1 MLLSE
6 RKEAIDPRY
15 ERGYKTLIMKS
26 ELLLPVGNMNMCL
39 AAVHHGAD
47 AIYVGVPFFNARG
60 RTTDFSLEELKE
72 MIDLCHLYGVRVNL
86 AFNVVIFQN
95 EFPKVIELLEKI
107 LPMGPDAFIV
117 QDLGLAKL
125 IRTMAPN
132 QRIHA
137 STQMTVT
144 NPDAI
149 KLVDDLKI
157 DRFVLGRENSIP
169 EIKLIREKTDK
180 ELEVFVHGALC
191 VAYSGQCFTSESLGG
206 RSANRG
212 QCAQSCRLEYELF
225 VDEVKK
231 DLGAKK
237 YLVSP
242 KDLMGIEEVPMLK
255 ELGVDS
261 FKVEGRLKTPEY
273 VAAAAKNY
281 REVLDGAPVN
291 LEKRAEELSTTYSR
305 GFFSGWLNGVDHQ
318 RLVDGTFSA
327 HRGLEIGTIKEIKK
341 KTVMIDSTR
350 ALTAGMG
357 LLFAGKEE
365 VGSKIFTVQR
375 IGKSFE
381 VELLQKDLKLEKG
394 MKVYLNSNEAQAK
407 DLQRGW
413 TSREHMKKI
422 PLKFIVQGMYREPLL
437 VKAIDPEGREAYAQT
452 ISFLM
457 PASNRPMTEESI
469 KEELNSLGTTV
480 YEMGSFECF
489 IQEGLFLNHRELKEL
504 RRELVQKMN
513 EVRTKR
519 EAVVENFEMKA
530 MVPHKAEKAGLNI
543 LLRSK
548 AQVEGLV
555 ENFGTFANYQEN
567 IKAVILDFEFGKDY
581 AASIELLKSLGL
593 KAGIATTRIL
603 KPAEYYN
610 LNTII
615 RCRPDLILVRNL
627 GALEYLRSKCEI
639 PLIGDFS
646 LNVTNSMTLDYLTA
660 KGLETVNVSYDLN
673 QDQLLDM
680 VTYSDPSKM
689 EVTLHQYMPE
699 FHMEHC
705 VFAAFLSTGSSF
717 RDCGKPCEKHE
728 VKLKDPYG
736 NMHFLKADHECR
748 NTFFKATPQSAG
760 FLVKELKDKGIASY
774 RLEALNEKVEE
785 INLKILTYLKL
796 LKGEITP
803 NDAMNSLKV
812 VESYGLG
819 LGQMNKSD
827 SYKDRKKETRV

>member
-1 MLLSE
+1 
-6 RKEAIDPRY
+6 
-15 ERGYKTLIMKS
+15 MKR

-60 RTTDFSLEELKE
+60 RTVDFSIDELKE
-72 MIDLCHLYGVRVNL
+72 MIDLCHLYGVKVNL

-95 EFPKVIELLEKI
+95 EFPKAIELLEKI
-107 LPMGPDAFIV
+107 LPLGPDAFIV
-117 QDLGLAKL
+117 QDLGLARL
-125 IRTMAPN
+125 IRQMAPH

-157 DRFVLGRENSIP
+157 DRFVLGRENSIN

-231 DLGAKK
+231 DLGNKK

-242 KDLMGIEEVPMLK
+242 KDLMGIEEIPMLK

-291 LEKRAEELSTTYSR
+291 LEQRTAELSTTYSR
-305 GFFSGWLNGVDHQ
+305 GFFSGWLNGVNHQ
-318 RLVDGTFSA
+318 KLVDGTFSA
-327 HRGLEIGTIKEIKK
+327 HRGIEIGRVLELKK
-341 KTVMIDSTR
+341 KTVMVSSHTE
-350 ALTAGMG
+350 LKAGMG
-357 LLFAGKEE
+357 LLFTGAREA
-365 VGSKIFTVQR
+365 GSKVFAVSKS
-375 IGKSFE
+375 GKNFE
-381 VELLQKDLKLEKG
+381 VELLQKNLELKVG
-394 MKVYLNSNEAQAK
+394 DKVYLNSNEAQDR
-407 DLQRGW
+407 DLQKGW
-413 TSREHMKKI
+413 MSREHQKRI
-422 PLKFIVQGMYREPLL
+422 PISLFVEGRIAEPL
-437 VKAIDPEGREAYAQT
+437 VVSGRDPEGREVRVYSKSTLSGAKERALTPEQV
-452 ISFLM
+452 S
-457 PASNRPMTEESI
+457 
-469 KEELNSLGTTV
+469 EELSSLGTTP
-480 YEMGSFECF
+480 YRLDNFEAQ
-489 IQEGLFLNHRELKEL
+489 IQDKLFLNHKELKEV
-504 RRELVQKMN
+504 RREIVSALN
-513 EVRTKR
+513 SARTGRSGIEIRPFTMRPMDKHR
-519 EAVVENFEMKA
+519 
-530 MVPHKAEKAGLNI
+530 AGTGMNI

-548 AQVEGLV
+548 TQVEGFAGEFSQF
-555 ENFGTFANYQEN
+555 ENYKTF
-567 IKAVILDFEFGKDY
+567 IKSVILDFEFGKDY
-581 AASIELLKSLGL
+581 AASVEMIKSLGL

-603 KPAEYYN
+603 KPSEYYN

-615 RCRPDLILVRNL
+615 RCNPDLILVRNL
-627 GALEYLRSKCEI
+627 GAIEYLKEKTAI

-646 LNVTNSMTLDYLTA
+646 LNVTNSLTLEYLLS
-660 KGLETVNVSYDLN
+660 KGLQTVNVSYDLN
-673 QDQLLDM
+673 QDQLMDM
-680 VTYSDPSKM
+680 VEFSDPSKI

-705 VFAAFLSTGSSF
+705 VFAAFMSTGTSF
-717 RDCGKPCEKHE
+717 KDCGKPCEKHE

-736 NMHFLKADHECR
+736 NMHFLKADQECR

-760 FLVKELKDKGIASY
+760 FLVSSLKDKGVGSF
-774 RLEALNEKVEE
+774 RLEALNESTQE
-785 INLKILTYLKL
+785 INQKILTYLKL
-796 LKGEITP
+796 L
-803 NDAMNSLKV
+803 NDEVSSSEAMNSLKV
-812 VESYGLG
+812 IESYGLG
-819 LGQMNKSD
+819 LGQLNKND
-827 SYKDRKKETRV
+827 SYKDRKKV

>member
-1 MLLSE
+1 MN
-6 RKEAIDPRY
+6 
-15 ERGYKTLIMKS
+15 S
-26 ELLLPVGNMNMCL
+26 ELLLPVGNMEMCL
-39 AAVHHGAD
+39 AAVHYGAD

-60 RTTDFSLEELKE
+60 RTADLSMEELRE

-95 EFPKVIELLEKI
+95 EFPKVIEILEQI

-125 IRTMAPN
+125 IRSMAPH

-137 STQMTVT
+137 STQMTIT

-149 KLVDDLKI
+149 KLLDDLKI

-231 DLGAKK
+231 DLGNKK

-242 KDLMGIEEVPMLK
+242 KDLMGIEEVPTLK
-255 ELGVDS
+255 ELGVNS

-318 RLVDGTFSA
+318 RLVDGTYSS
-327 HRGLEIGTIKEIKK
+327 HRGLEVGSIVEVRKK
-341 KTVMIDSTR
+341 NILVTSKTQ
-350 ALTAGMG
+350 LKAGMG
-357 LLFAGKEE
+357 LLFVGREE
-365 VGSKIFTVQR
+365 QGAKIFTVQK
-375 IGKSFE
+375 IGQNYE

-394 MKVYLNSNEAQAK
+394 MRVYLNSHEGLFLE
-407 DLQRGW
+407 LQKGW
-413 TSREHMKKI
+413 LTREKQKRI
-422 PLKFIVQGMYREPLL
+422 PLKILVQGLHQEPLL
-437 VKAIDPEGREAYAQT
+437 VKAIDPVGREVYAQT
-452 ISFLM
+452 ISFLA
-457 PASNRPMTEESI
+457 PANSRPMTEVFL
-469 KEELNSLGTTV
+469 KEELSALGNTV
-480 YEMGSFECF
+480 YEIEKFECF
-489 IQEGLFLNHRELKEL
+489 IQEGLFLNHRELKDL
-504 RRELVQKMN
+504 RRELVEKMN
-513 EVRTKR
+513 QARMTR
-519 EAVVENFEMKA
+519 AVPSPVAFRPSPM
-530 MVPHKAEKAGLNI
+530 EKHEGKGGLNL

-548 AQVEGLV
+548 KQVEGLA
-555 ENFGTFANYQEN
+555 ENFSLFTTYKTL
-567 IKAVILDFEFGKDY
+567 IKSVVLDFEFGKDY
-581 AASIELLKSLGL
+581 APSVELIKSLGL
-593 KAGIATTRIL
+593 RAGIATTRIL
-603 KPAEYYN
+603 KPSEYYN

-615 RCRPDLILVRNL
+615 RCNPDLILARNL
-627 GALEYLRSKCEI
+627 GAIEYLKEKTRI

-646 LNVTNSMTLDYLTA
+646 LNVTNSLSLDYLVG
-660 KGLETVNVSYDLN
+660 KGLETVNLSYDLN
-673 QDQLLDM
+673 QDQVLDLM
-680 VTYSDPSKM
+680 EFADPSKV
-689 EVTLHQYMPE
+689 EITLHQYMPE

-705 VFAAFLSTGSSF
+705 VFAAFMSKGSSF

-736 NMHFLKADHECR
+736 NMHFLKADQECR
-748 NTFFKATPQSAG
+748 NTFFKATPQSAS
-760 FLVKELKDKGIASY
+760 FLVKELKEKGIGSF
-774 RLEALNEKVEE
+774 RLEALNESPEE
-785 INLKILTYLKL
+785 INLKVLTYLKL
-796 LKGEITP
+796 LAGEISSGEV
-803 NDAMNSLKV
+803 MNSLKL
-812 VESYGLG
+812 VETYGLG

-827 SYKDRKKETRV
+827 SYKDRKKEAR

>member
-1 MLLSE
+1 MN
-6 RKEAIDPRY
+6 
-15 ERGYKTLIMKS
+15 S
-26 ELLLPVGNMNMCL
+26 ELLLPVGNMAMCL

-60 RTTDFSLEELKE
+60 RSADLTMAELKE

-86 AFNVVIFQN
+86 AFNVVIFQD
-95 EFPKVIELLEKI
+95 EYPRVIETLKEI

-125 IRTMAPN
+125 IRAMAPN

-157 DRFVLGRENSIP
+157 DRFVLGRENSIN

-231 DLGAKK
+231 DLGQKK

-242 KDLMGIEEVPMLK
+242 KDLMGIEEVPTLK
-255 ELGVDS
+255 DLGVNS

-281 REVLDGAPVN
+281 REVLDGAPIN
-291 LEKRAEELSTTYSR
+291 LEKRTEELSTTYSR
-305 GFFSGWLNGVDHQ
+305 GFFSGWLNGVNHQ
-318 RLVDGTFSA
+318 KLVDGTYSA
-327 HRGLEIGTIKEIKK
+327 HRGLEVGAIKEIKK
-341 KTVMIDSTR
+341 KAVMIESTR
-350 ALTAGMG
+350 DLKAGMG
-357 LLFAGKEE
+357 LLFAGKEDI
-365 VGSKIFTVQR
+365 GSKIFTAQR
-375 IGKSFE
+375 IGKNFE
-381 VELLQKDLKLEKG
+381 VELVQKDLKLEKG

-407 DLQRGW
+407 ELQRGW
-413 TSREHMKKI
+413 SSREHMKKI
-422 PLKFIVQGMYREPLL
+422 PLKFLVQGLYNEPLL
-437 VKAIDPEGREAYAQT
+437 VKVTDPEGREVYAQT
-452 ISFLM
+452 ISNLA
-457 PASNRPMTEESI
+457 PASARPMTEQFL
-469 KEELNSLGTTV
+469 KDELSSLGTTV

-489 IQEGLFLNHRELKEL
+489 IQEGLFLNHRELKDV
-504 RRELVQKMN
+504 RRELVEKMN
-513 EVRTKR
+513 QTRIERK
-519 EAVVENFEMKA
+519 ALVETFDFKP
-530 MVPHKAEKAGLNI
+530 MVKNQTQAGLNI

-548 AQVEGLV
+548 KQVEG
-555 ENFGTFANYQEN
+555 FAKDFALFQGYKDI
-567 IKAVILDFEFGKDY
+567 IKSVILDFEFGKDY
-581 AASIELLKSLGL
+581 AASVELIKSLGV

-615 RCRPDLILVRNL
+615 RCNPDLILVRNL
-627 GALEYLRSKCEI
+627 GAIEYLREKTQI

-646 LNVTNSMTLDYLTA
+646 LNVTNSLSLDYLTS
-660 KGLETVNVSYDLN
+660 KGLGSVNVSYDLN

-680 VTYSDPSKM
+680 LEFADPSKM

-705 VFAAFLSTGSSF
+705 VFAAFMSNGSSF
-717 RDCGKPCEKHE
+717 KDCGKPCEKHE

-736 NMHFLKADHECR
+736 NMHFLKADQECR

-760 FLVKELKDKGIASY
+760 FLVKELKERGVGSF
-774 RLEALNEKVEE
+774 RLEALNETPDE
-785 INLKILTYLKL
+785 INLKIVTYLKL
-796 LKGEITP
+796 IQGEITA
-803 NDAMNSLKV
+803 DYALNSLKV

-827 SYKDRKKETRV
+827 TYKDRKKGATT